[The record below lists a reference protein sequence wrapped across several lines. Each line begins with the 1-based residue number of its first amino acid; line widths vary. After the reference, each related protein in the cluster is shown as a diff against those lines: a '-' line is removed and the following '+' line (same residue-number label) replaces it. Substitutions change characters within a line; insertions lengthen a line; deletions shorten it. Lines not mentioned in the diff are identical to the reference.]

1 MFYAADFWSDPLGDP
16 ENQGRQDLPD
26 RIRANIQQQQQDSEK
41 LIGWIQLGIVTI
53 FSTLYAVSPS
63 AFSISDNIRLVPY
76 ILATYLFFTLI
87 RLYLVY
93 KHRLPGW
100 FISLS
105 VVADIALLMITIWSF
120 HLQYAQPPS
129 FYLKAPTLLYI
140 FIFIA
145 LRALRFE
152 ARYVVLAGIVSAIG
166 WVLMFLYVII
176 AEPGNPMITRDYVQY
191 LTSNSVLIGG
201 ELDKIISI
209 LMVTGILALAIS
221 RARGLLERSVA
232 EGDTARTLSR
242 FFAPA
247 VIEQMAAAEKEVS
260 LGQGIE
266 RHAAILMMDLR
277 GFTPFAEDLSPD
289 DLIHLIVD
297 YQSRMVPIIR
307 KYNGVVDRFE
317 GDGIIAS
324 FGSVRESSSYAADVL
339 NAVKELIETS
349 DAWWAE
355 RQAAVQEPI
364 NVGIAVSCGPIVFG
378 IIGDEQRLEYTIL
391 GDCVNV
397 AAKIEKHTKEENV
410 RSLATANVI
419 ERAREQGFE
428 MRDDQF
434 RALPGRKI
442 EGVDYAIDLVVL
454 AEQIKT

>member
-1 MFYAADFWSDPLGDP
+1 MPYRHQRFPSA
-16 ENQGRQDLPD
+16 
-26 RIRANIQQQQQDSEK
+26 
-41 LIGWIQLGIVTI
+41 TI
-53 FSTLYAVSPS
+53 FAWCL
-63 AFSISDNIRLVPY
+63 N

-166 WVLMFLYVII
+166 WVLMFFYVII

-221 RARGLLERSVA
+221 RARPR
-232 EGDTARTLSR
+232 TRIRNARR
-242 FFAPA
+242 PIPCPA
-247 VIEQMAAAEKEVS
+247 WSK
-260 LGQGIE
+260 
-266 RHAAILMMDLR
+266 
-277 GFTPFAEDLSPD
+277 
-289 DLIHLIVD
+289 
-297 YQSRMVPIIR
+297 
-307 KYNGVVDRFE
+307 N
-317 GDGIIAS
+317 
-324 FGSVRESSSYAADVL
+324 
-339 NAVKELIETS
+339 
-349 DAWWAE
+349 
-355 RQAAVQEPI
+355 
-364 NVGIAVSCGPIVFG
+364 
-378 IIGDEQRLEYTIL
+378 
-391 GDCVNV
+391 
-397 AAKIEKHTKEENV
+397 
-410 RSLATANVI
+410 
-419 ERAREQGFE
+419 
-428 MRDDQF
+428 
-434 RALPGRKI
+434 
-442 EGVDYAIDLVVL
+442 
-454 AEQIKT
+454 

>member
-1 MFYAADFWSDPLGDP
+1 
-16 ENQGRQDLPD
+16 
-26 RIRANIQQQQQDSEK
+26 
-41 LIGWIQLGIVTI
+41 
-53 FSTLYAVSPS
+53 
-63 AFSISDNIRLVPY
+63 
-76 ILATYLFFTLI
+76 
-87 RLYLVY
+87 LVY
-93 KHRLPGW
+93 RARLPGW

-120 HLQYAQPPS
+120 HIQYGQPPS

-152 ARYVVLAGIVSAIG
+152 AQYVVLAGAVSAIG
-166 WVLMFLYVII
+166 WILMFLYVIF

-201 ELDKIISI
+201 EIDKIISI

-232 EGDTARTLSR
+232 EGDKAKTLSR

-260 LGQGIE
+260 LGQGVE
-266 RHAAILMMDLR
+266 REAAILMMDLR
-277 GFTPFAEDLSPD
+277 GFTPLAQDLSPN
-289 DLIHLIVD
+289 DLICLIVE

-324 FGSVRESSSYAADVL
+324 FGSVRESTTYAADAL
-339 NAVKELIETS
+339 KATAELIEAA
-349 DAWWAE
+349 DKWWEE
-355 RQAAVQEPI
+355 RISQGLEPI
-364 NVGIAVSCGPIVFG
+364 NIGIAVASGAIVFG
-378 IIGDEQRLEYTIL
+378 IIGDEERLEYTIL
-391 GDCVNV
+391 GDCVNLS
-397 AAKIEKHTKEENV
+397 AKIEKHTKQENV
-410 RSLATANVI
+410 RALATVGVLQ
-419 ERAREQGFE
+419 RAIEQGFDGDE
-428 MRDDQF
+428 NTYQS
-434 RALPGRKI
+434 LPACDV
-442 EGVDYAIDLVVL
+442 EGVDHKMDLVVL
-454 AEQIKT
+454 AGQQKNNGL

>member
-1 MFYAADFWSDPLGDP
+1 MLPVFGRILWGDA
-16 ENQGRQDLPD
+16 ERTDTQVLPD
-26 RIRANIQQQQQDSEK
+26 RIRANIRQQQQDSEK
-41 LIGWIQLGIVTI
+41 LIGWIQLAIVSI
-53 FSTLYAVSPS
+53 FSTLYAVSPV
-63 AFSISDNIRLVPY
+63 AFTISNNIRLVPY
-76 ILATYLFFTLI
+76 ILITYFAFTII

-93 KHRLPGW
+93 RHVLPGW

-105 VVADIALLMITIWSF
+105 VAADIALLMITIWSF
-120 HLQYAQPPS
+120 HLQYGQPPS

-152 ARYVVLAGIVSAIG
+152 ARYVVLAGGVSALG
-166 WVLMFLYVII
+166 WVLMFLYVIF

-191 LTSNSVLIGG
+191 LTTNSVLIGG

-209 LMVTGILALAIS
+209 AMVTGILALAIS
-221 RARGLLERSVA
+221 RARGLLERSVS
-232 EGDTARTLSR
+232 EGDRARTLSR

-260 LGQGIE
+260 LGQGVE
-266 RHAAILMMDLR
+266 REAAILMMDLR
-277 GFTPFAEDLSPD
+277 GFTPFAQNLPPD
-289 DLIHLIVD
+289 DLICLIVD

-324 FGSVRESSSYAADVL
+324 FGSVRESSTYAADVL
-339 NAVKELIETS
+339 NAVSELIEAA
-349 DAWWAE
+349 DAWAAE
-355 RQAAVQEPI
+355 RRSEGEEPI
-364 NVGIAVSCGPIVFG
+364 NVGIAVTTGPIIFG

-397 AAKIEKHTKEENV
+397 SAKIEKHTKVENV
-410 RSLATANVI
+410 RALASAEVI
-419 ERAREQGFE
+419 ERAIEQGHDLAAE
-428 MRDDQF
+428 PY
-434 RALPGRKI
+434 RALPACTVD
-442 EGVDYAIDLVVL
+442 GVDHTMDLVVL
-454 AEQIKT
+454 AEQAAD